1 MNIKNIK
8 QLLKAYFIENWKTDL
23 FQFGILAAIV
33 LFGTIMNGRGGNLNF
48 PIFVSLV
55 FLMIYPERLF
65 RNLHSNSPKIH
76 YLSIPASNS
85 EKVVTNMLL
94 ANIYYIV
101 GLVISCALGLVLAQ
115 LYLKVRGY
123 DGVNLYLNNYM
134 FDGNGAGILM
144 VFASLAMFF
153 FGSIYFR
160 RRTTLST
167 IGVSMLI
174 GMVFSLLVALTLWV
188 NGMMLIP
195 KDASYRDFV
204 WSFDSSISISDTME
218 NVIGYVG
225 LSASII
231 YFYVL
236 SFLRLKET
244 EA

>member
-8 QLLKAYFIENWKTDL
+8 NLLNAYFIENWKTDL

-33 LFGTIMNGRGGNLNF
+33 LFGIIMNGRVNNFNF
-48 PIFVSLV
+48 PIFVSII
-55 FLMIYPERLF
+55 FLIIYPERLF

-94 ANIYYIV
+94 ANIYYVV
-101 GLVISCALGLVLAQ
+101 GLVISCALGLVLAH
-115 LYLKVRGY
+115 LYLKVRGFE
-123 DGVNLYLNNYM
+123 GVCFYNV
-134 FDGNGAGILM
+134 FDGNAAGILM
-144 VFASLAMFF
+144 IYAMLAVFF

-167 IGVSMLI
+167 IGVGMLI
-174 GMVFSLLVALTLWV
+174 GFVFSALITLTLWV
-188 NGMMLIP
+188 NGLTLIP
-195 KDASYRDFV
+195 KDAAFRDFV
-204 WSFDSSISISDTME
+204 WSFDSSISMSDTME
-218 NVIGYVG
+218 KTMIYVG
-225 LSASII
+225 LSVSII

>member
-1 MNIKNIK
+1 MNTKNIAN
-8 QLLKAYFIENWKTDL
+8 LLKSYFIENWKTDL
-23 FQFGILAAIV
+23 FQFGILAAVV

-48 PIFVSLV
+48 PIMVSLI

-76 YLSIPASNS
+76 YLSVPASNS

-94 ANIYYIV
+94 ANIYYVV
-101 GLVISCALGLVLAQ
+101 GLVISCALGLALAH

-123 DGVNLYLNNYM
+123 DGLCLHNYM
-134 FDGNGAGILM
+134 FDGNGAGILLI
-144 VFASLAMFF
+144 FASLAVFF

-167 IGVSMLI
+167 IGVGMLI
-174 GMVFSLLVALTLWV
+174 GMIFSVLVTLTLWL
-188 NGMMLIP
+188 NGLTLIP
-195 KDASYRDFV
+195 KDAAFGDYI

-218 NVIGYVG
+218 KVMVYVG
-225 LSASII
+225 LSVGIV
-231 YFYVL
+231 YFYAL

>member
-8 QLLKAYFIENWKTDL
+8 NLFKAYFIENWKTDL

-33 LFGTIMNGRGGNLNF
+33 LFGTIMSGRGGNLNF
-48 PIFVSLV
+48 PTVVSLV

-94 ANIYYIV
+94 ANIYYVV
-101 GLVISCALGLVLAQ
+101 GLVISCALGLVLAH
-115 LYLKVRGY
+115 LYLKVRGFES
-123 DGVNLYLNNYM
+123 VCFHNV

-144 VFASLAMFF
+144 IYATLSMFF

-167 IGVSMLI
+167 IGVGMLI
-174 GMVFSLLVALTLWV
+174 GFVFSALITLTLWM
-188 NGMMLIP
+188 NGLTLIP
-195 KDASYRDFV
+195 KDAAFHDFA
-204 WSFDSSISISDTME
+204 WTFSSRATLPDWIT
-218 NVIGYVG
+218 NTVGYLI
-225 LSASII
+225 LSANII

>member
-8 QLLKAYFIENWKTDL
+8 NLFKTYFIENWKTDL

-33 LFGTIMNGRGGNLNF
+33 LFGIIMNGRVNNFNF
-48 PIFVSLV
+48 PIFVSII
-55 FLMIYPERLF
+55 FLIIYPERLF

-94 ANIYYIV
+94 ANIYYVV
-101 GLVISCALGLVLAQ
+101 GLVISCALGLVLAH
-115 LYLKVRGY
+115 LYLKVRGFE
-123 DGVNLYLNNYM
+123 GVCFYNV
-134 FDGNGAGILM
+134 FDGNAAGILM
-144 VFASLAMFF
+144 IYAMLAVFF

-167 IGVSMLI
+167 IGVGMLI
-174 GMVFSLLVALTLWV
+174 GFVFSALITLTLWV
-188 NGMMLIP
+188 NGLTLIP
-195 KDASYRDFV
+195 KDAAFRDFV
-204 WSFDSSISISDTME
+204 WSFDSSISMSDTME
-218 NVIGYVG
+218 KTMIYVG
-225 LSASII
+225 LSVSII
-231 YFYVL
+231 YFYAL

>member
-23 FQFGILAAIV
+23 FQFGILAAVV
-33 LFGTIMNGRGGNLNF
+33 LFGSIINGSPTYLNF
-48 PIFVSLV
+48 ALFVSCV

-94 ANIYYIV
+94 ANIYYVV
-101 GLVISCALGLVLAQ
+101 GLVISCALGLVLAH
-115 LYLKVRGY
+115 LYLKVRGFE
-123 DGVNLYLNNYM
+123 GVCFHNM

-144 VFASLAMFF
+144 IYATLAMFF

-167 IGVSMLI
+167 IGVGMLI
-174 GMVFSLLVALTLWV
+174 GFVFFALITLTLWV
-188 NGMMLIP
+188 NGLTLIP
-195 KDASYRDFV
+195 KDAAFHDFV

-218 NVIGYVG
+218 KTIYYVG
-225 LSASII
+225 LSVSII
-231 YFYVL
+231 YFYAL